1 MAVTEKMK
9 AFIDHIL
16 KQCEREGLTISEVN
30 SLPTRLE
37 WRISECA
44 CRRNRET
51 KFAIGTKPYE
61 AAMPKKSMAQ
71 QMAELLVQDRDA
83 GLTALTEKSGYRV
96 DELKRIWQEWLN
108 TEYGE
113 KPVVE
118 LALDFATIVMEHD
131 L

>member
-1 MAVTEKMK
+1 MATEKVE
-9 AFIDHIL
+9 AFAARIL
-16 KQCEREGLTISEVN
+16 ERTEKWEQGAD
-30 SLPTRLE
+30 TREKYRQALKRAALLE
-37 WRISECA
+37 QNGAKS
-44 CRRNRET
+44 T
-51 KFAIGTKPYE
+51 TLHFIGTKPYE

-96 DELKRIWQEWLN
+96 DELKRIWQEWLD

-113 KPVVE
+113 KPVAE
-118 LALDFATIVMEHD
+118 LALDFAAIVMEHD

>member
-1 MAVTEKMK
+1 MATEKVE
-9 AFIDHIL
+9 AFAARIL
-16 KQCEREGLTISEVN
+16 EQCEREGLTIAEVN
-30 SLPTRLE
+30 SLPNCLE
-37 WRISECA
+37 WAITKCA
-44 CRRNRET
+44 VHRNRET

-96 DELKRIWQEWLN
+96 DELKRIWQEWLD
-108 TEYGE
+108 TGYGE
-113 KPVVE
+113 KPVAE

>member
-1 MAVTEKMK
+1 MAVTKKLES
-9 AFIDHIL
+9 FIECIL
-16 KQCEREGLTISEVN
+16 EQCEQKGLTIAEVN
-30 SLPTRLE
+30 SLPNWLD
-37 WRISECA
+37 WRINKCA
-44 CRRNRET
+44 VRRNRET
-51 KFAIGTKPYE
+51 KFTIGTKPYE

-96 DELKRIWQEWLN
+96 DELKRIWQEWLD

-113 KPVVE
+113 KSVAE
-118 LALDFATIVMEHD
+118 LALDFAAIVMEHD